1 MNVPSVP
8 HGGDI
13 YAAARQLG
21 RRVHS
26 ISDFSASINP
36 LGLPNSAK
44 KVIAE
49 TIALLGHYPDLPGF
63 DVCEALAQYH
73 RLSKNLFVLGN
84 GSTELIYALPQ
95 ALGIQHGLIVGP
107 TFGEY
112 ERALKMGGR
121 KCSFIYADSKS
132 QFAPPIVGVR
142 RLLQRQTFQSK
153 QCAHRKGGTHP
164 IDAIFLCNP
173 NSPTGQILPKQ
184 DVLDLL
190 QIVEKSKVRLIVDE
204 AFIDFCENQSVLRNV
219 RSHQQL
225 LVLRSFTKFFAM
237 PGLRIGYVCAS
248 PPDIDKIRAYLPP
261 WSVNVLAQM
270 AARAVLGDQR
280 YRARSLDFMKEE
292 RTRVIKELQ
301 KIPSLQVFP
310 SQANFVL
317 VGLPPSHSSDQV
329 EVYFRDRGMLI
340 RNCNSFSGM
349 NSQMIRLAIRRRGEN
364 NKLLSVLKHYFSG
377 STA

>member
-49 TIALLGHYPDLPGF
+49 TISLLGHYPDLPGF

-112 ERALKMGGR
+112 
-121 KCSFIYADSKS
+121 
-132 QFAPPIVGVR
+132 
-142 RLLQRQTFQSK
+142 
-153 QCAHRKGGTHP
+153 
-164 IDAIFLCNP
+164 
-173 NSPTGQILPKQ
+173 
-184 DVLDLL
+184 
-190 QIVEKSKVRLIVDE
+190 
-204 AFIDFCENQSVLRNV
+204 
-219 RSHQQL
+219 
-225 LVLRSFTKFFAM
+225 
-237 PGLRIGYVCAS
+237 
-248 PPDIDKIRAYLPP
+248 
-261 WSVNVLAQM
+261 
-270 AARAVLGDQR
+270 
-280 YRARSLDFMKEE
+280 
-292 RTRVIKELQ
+292 
-301 KIPSLQVFP
+301 
-310 SQANFVL
+310 
-317 VGLPPSHSSDQV
+317 
-329 EVYFRDRGMLI
+329 DR
-340 RNCNSFSGM
+340 
-349 NSQMIRLAIRRRGEN
+349 
-364 NKLLSVLKHYFSG
+364 
-377 STA
+377 